1 MGWAGWISFQKIG
14 FRVGVCLSICAQA
27 SDLFPMGNPKKGTEA
42 YARKLEQT
50 TKRKQKQRVQAF
62 VKKPLAVALVKK
74 CRAQLARTRTEE
86 QEKGK
91 KLAQKIANR
100 YQQLRPG
107 MEAILQSFCFFFQ
120 KLRGTFRKNLPQNLP
135 RNFQDPMQNF
145 RF

>member
-50 TKRKQKQRVQAF
+50 KKRKQKQRVQAF

-107 MEAILQSFCFFFQ
+107 NIRTLHQP
-120 KLRGTFRKNLPQNLP
+120 RTTGTGPNVHP
-135 RNFQDPMQNF
+135 
-145 RF
+145 